1 MTLDFDD
8 IENAFIFA
16 SMNGGFQN
24 SAILD
29 IESGHI
35 YYTSD
40 VGDSDELPD
49 DIDDPIKY
57 IDIPNQQ
64 DLDLGQ
70 SLVFDFVARFLPNET
85 DTIYSFFRRKGAYS
99 RFKDF
104 LEQKGFLEN
113 WYEFEEKQRIE
124 TLKKWLQENNIQFK
138 G

>member
-8 IENAFIFA
+8 IENAFLFVN
-16 SMNGGFQN
+16 MNGGFLN

-49 DIDDPIKY
+49 DIDDPVKY

-64 DLDLGQ
+64 DLNLGQ
-70 SLVFDFVARFLPNET
+70 PLVFDFAARFLPNET

-99 RFKDF
+99 KFKDF

-113 WYEFEEKQRIE
+113 WYDFEEKQRIE
-124 TLKKWLQENNIQFK
+124 TLKKWLQENNIKFK